1 MSRKEIDKICTL
13 IDKELN
19 KYDRAQDGDGDG
31 KDWESEFYDFLS
43 DLYKKLKSIANKMED

>member
-13 IDKELN
+13 IDKELS
-19 KYDRAQDGDGDG
+19 KYDRAQDRDGDG

-43 DLYKKLKSIANKMED
+43 DLYRKLKLIANKMED